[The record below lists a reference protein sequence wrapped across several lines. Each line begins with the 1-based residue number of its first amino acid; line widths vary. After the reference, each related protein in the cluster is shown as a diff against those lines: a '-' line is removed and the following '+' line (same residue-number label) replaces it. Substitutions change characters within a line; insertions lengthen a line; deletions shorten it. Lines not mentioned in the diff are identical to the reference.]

1 MLCTTAFLLFGIIT
15 SALGAPTG
23 NVNVNVI
30 NGRTTAIDTS
40 ARAVSY
46 LGPNIRCLFIH
57 TQPTSLLLQV
67 EDCTISIAA
76 CSFDRGKKT
85 IAARYRPESPV
96 QAVTPPT
103 TFHISFDNAG
113 QYTLAGLLIKED
125 VRTLVAKAG
134 DHWRL
139 GQVSTEFVDYPY
151 IHSDWDRDEIRAM
164 KFNFNVIGGH
174 CEPKCEGKVHPGGTS
189 ELKDAQGRTIASL

>member
-40 ARAVSY
+40 ARAVD
-46 LGPNIRCLFIH
+46 
-57 TQPTSLLLQV
+57 
-67 EDCTISIAA
+67 DCTISMAA
-76 CSFDRGKKT
+76 CSSHRGKKT

-103 TFHISFDNAG
+103 TFRISFDGAG
-113 QYTLAGLLIKED
+113 QYTLAGALIRD
-125 VRTLVAKAG
+125 DARTLVAKAG
-134 DHWRL
+134 DHWGL

-151 IHSDWDRDEIRAM
+151 IHSDWDGDEIRAM

-189 ELKDAQGRTIASL
+189 ELKDAQGRIIASV